1 VSCTRP
7 MRTAWVVPA
16 VIAAAA
22 IVAVLGV
29 LRLAQ
34 GSDDAFARQRI
45 SAASST
51 PTGEPPGTPGPA
63 GGTGSTGSTAYLQG
77 DGLGVVRFG
86 DRQDTVVATLTARL
100 RPPDEQTDEP
110 CRKPPGT
117 SHWVRWAGLSVRFDG
132 GAFVGYLEGIHY
144 PPSGPPVDLR
154 TRQGLSPGDPLERVQ
169 QTVGKTLRLRSQ
181 PANPGQPPVALAT
194 IDDGVGPGEI
204 TGVIEGTGSA
214 RTLTGIF
221 AGKLC

>member
-1 VSCTRP
+1 

-16 VIAAAA
+16 AVAAA
-22 IVAVLGV
+22 VVTTVLGA
-29 LRLAQ
+29 LRLTQ
-34 GSDDAFARQRI
+34 GSDDGLARQRI

-51 PTGEPPGTPGPA
+51 PTGGAPATPGAA
-63 GGTGSTGSTAYLQG
+63 GGTGSTGSTGSTAYLQG

-86 DRQDTVVATLTARL
+86 DRQDAVVATLTAQL
-100 RPPDEQTDEP
+100 RAPDEQSDEP
-110 CRKPPGT
+110 CGKAPGT
-117 SHWVRWAGLSVRFDG
+117 SHWVRWADLSVRFDQ
-132 GAFVGYLEGIHY
+132 GAFVGYIEGTHY

-154 TRQGLSPGDPLERVQ
+154 TRQGLSPGDPLEHVQ
-169 QTVGKTLRLRSQ
+169 QMVGKTLRLRSQ